1 MAHDTIPS
9 TSFKNFNRVSNFKE
23 LLKEKSL
30 LRVQGSELFDSL
42 KVRKKWQKENELDFL
57 DLNLEVR
64 LQQKTKIEEF
74 LLNNENALRASLDLP
89 TYQTYK
95 EFVEREDDPE
105 VLDVDSE
112 ILEEAANILIDLIEI
127 KNKPLLASNFV
138 TKSS

>member
-1 MAHDTIPS
+1 MA
-9 TSFKNFNRVSNFKE
+9 
-23 LLKEKSL
+23 
-30 LRVQGSELFDSL
+30 
-42 KVRKKWQKENELDFL
+42 KKNELDYL
-57 DLNLEVR
+57 DLNLEAR
-64 LQQKTKIEEF
+64 FQQKTKIEEF
-74 LLNNENALRASLDLP
+74 LLNNENKLRASLDLP

-138 TKSS
+138 TQSS

>member
-1 MAHDTIPS
+1 M
-9 TSFKNFNRVSNFKE
+9 
-23 LLKEKSL
+23 
-30 LRVQGSELFDSL
+30 FDSL
-42 KVRKKWQKENELDFL
+42 EERKKWQKENELDFL

-64 LQQKTKIEEF
+64 FQQKTKIEEF
-74 LLNNENALRASLDLP
+74 LLNNENKLRASLDLP

-105 VLDVDSE
+105 ILDVDSE

-138 TKSS
+138 RKSS

>member
-1 MAHDTIPS
+1 
-9 TSFKNFNRVSNFKE
+9 
-23 LLKEKSL
+23 
-30 LRVQGSELFDSL
+30 
-42 KVRKKWQKENELDFL
+42 VRKKWQKENELDFL

-74 LLNNENALRASLDLP
+74 LLSNENKLRASLDLP
-89 TYQTYK
+89 TYETYK
-95 EFVEREDDPE
+95 EFVERGDDPE
-105 VLDVDSE
+105 ELDVDAE

>member
-1 MAHDTIPS
+1 M
-9 TSFKNFNRVSNFKE
+9 SNFKE
-23 LLKEKSL
+23 LLKQQSL
-30 LRVQGSELFDSL
+30 SRVQSSALFGSIEE
-42 KVRKKWQKENELDFL
+42 RKKWQKENELDFL

-64 LQQKTKIEEF
+64 LQQKTKIEEY
-74 LLNNENALRASLDLP
+74 LLNNENKLRASLDLP
-89 TYQTYK
+89 TFETYK

-138 TKSS
+138 TQSS

>member
-1 MAHDTIPS
+1 M
-9 TSFKNFNRVSNFKE
+9 
-23 LLKEKSL
+23 
-30 LRVQGSELFDSL
+30 
-42 KVRKKWQKENELDFL
+42 RKKWQKENELDFL

-74 LLNNENALRASLDLP
+74 LLNNANALRASLDLP

>member
-1 MAHDTIPS
+1 M
-9 TSFKNFNRVSNFKE
+9 
-23 LLKEKSL
+23 
-30 LRVQGSELFDSL
+30 
-42 KVRKKWQKENELDFL
+42 RKKWQKENELDFL
-57 DLNLEVR
+57 DLNLEAR

-74 LLNNENALRASLDLP
+74 LLNNENTLRASLDLP

-127 KNKPLLASNFV
+127 KNKPVLASNFV
-138 TKSS
+138 TQSS